1 MTVKKSVFGSKGE
14 ERGFR
19 SIEHT
24 WGEQYRVFPQFPF
37 SALFE
42 PDESIRDTS
51 NLFFKTSID
60 YVLCTKAGQPLL
72 AIDFDGLGKGFN
84 RDGKYIQVKKTSD
97 RFRKPKFDFKLQY
110 AKRSEFPYYV
120 VASDEFEHLDPEI
133 ELTVVDGIIGTVL
146 AKRDFDDRIPAL
158 VEEHRDTIEDL
169 PSQEKDE
176 YIQDL
181 VIYQE
186 VMSDNEY
193 NPITKRVAQ
202 IRGKID
208 AISGSTSWK
217 EDYRTYEESELP
229 ELDGLGPFSSAES
242 LTARLA
248 AMSRVES
255 VRCVCTLSYPEA
267 GRYQTWRG

>member
-1 MTVKKSVFGSKGE
+1 M
-14 ERGFR
+14 
-19 SIEHT
+19 
-24 WGEQYRVFPQFPF
+24 
-37 SALFE
+37 
-42 PDESIRDTS
+42 
-51 NLFFKTSID
+51 
-60 YVLCTKAGQPLL
+60 
-72 AIDFDGLGKGFN
+72 
-84 RDGKYIQVKKTSD
+84 
-97 RFRKPKFDFKLQY
+97 
-110 AKRSEFPYYV
+110 
-120 VASDEFEHLDPEI
+120 
-133 ELTVVDGIIGTVL
+133 
-146 AKRDFDDRIPAL
+146 
-158 VEEHRDTIEDL
+158 EEHRDTIEDL

-217 EDYRTYEESELP
+217 EDYRTYEEPELP

-267 GRYQTWRG
+267 GEISDVAWMRNVGAYSQSLSLVQEIAELLARNKLLRLLRKRATRA